1 MGLNINQNAIF
12 GTAINGSSQ
21 TATITRSRSV
31 SVLTQGGTCTIAT
44 LNDSGTIISS
54 LDLPSGSTIKI
65 DADGGNL
72 LQTIRATPNSG
83 ATAYITSLG
92 GVITIA

>member
-1 MGLNINQNAIF
+1 MLNINQNAVF
-12 GTAINGSSQ
+12 GTATSGQIG
-21 TATITRSRSV
+21 TITKSRSI

-44 LNDSGTIISS
+44 LNDSNVVVSS
-54 LDLPSGSTIKI
+54 LVLPDGSTIKI

-72 LQTIRATPNSG
+72 LQTIKITPNTG

-92 GVITIA
+92 GVITIV

>member
-1 MGLNINQNAIF
+1 MLNINQNAIF
-12 GTAINGSSQ
+12 GTALNSSNQ
-21 TATITRSRSV
+21 VGTITKSRSI

-44 LNDSGTIISS
+44 LNDSGVAISS

-72 LQTIRATPNSG
+72 LQTIKVIPNAG
-83 ATAYITSLG
+83 ATAYIASLG